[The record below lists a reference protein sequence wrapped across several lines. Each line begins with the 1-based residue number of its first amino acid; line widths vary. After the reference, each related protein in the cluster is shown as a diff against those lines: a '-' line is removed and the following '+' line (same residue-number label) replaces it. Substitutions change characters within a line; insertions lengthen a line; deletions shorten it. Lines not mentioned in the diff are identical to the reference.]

1 MNEID
6 NVELKSP
13 AQWAEGT
20 GIIIDAYDGF
30 LSTYDKLTGIETD
43 VVNPTEYIM
52 RRTTVIPEFI
62 ICTRQAFDKALM
74 SCTITMPTNMDYSAL
89 SEVAPNFCES
99 SISKRLYG
107 IIYLLQDIEK
117 HGDVPEDSLYTKDEL
132 VVNLLKTLES
142 YQITIE
148 NNKRLNNVQEEKQ
161 LSEIADKPNAKKRE
175 IIQSAIKKGGT
186 VEELEQNLIKKLIE
200 NTEQVMNG
208 MKDISAIST
217 SQLEAL
223 CALRSLSARADRH
236 KSVSIEEQSFKN
248 PNFGKDSQMK
258 MQTFRIIDEDGVH
271 NIVAGYS
278 DGIVVSTETDS
289 KTYEKAKKKKEQAKT
304 ITMKSV
310 VASAVEECTQSDID
324 EVKMIEDK
332 QTNEQEQDDQ
342 GNPGEGA
349 L

>member
-30 LSTYDKLTGIETD
+30 LSAYDKLTGIESD
-43 VVNPTEYIM
+43 VVNPTEYVM

-62 ICTRQAFDKALM
+62 ICTRQAFDKSLM
-74 SCTITMPTNMDYSAL
+74 FCSITRPRKMDYSAL

-99 SISKRLYG
+99 SISRNLYG

-132 VVNLLKTLES
+132 VVELLKTLES
-142 YQITIE
+142 YQMAIE
-148 NNKRLNNVQEEKQ
+148 NNKKINNVQEEKP
-161 LSEIADKPNAKKRE
+161 LSEIADKPVTKGRR

-186 VEELEQNLIKKLIE
+186 VEELEQKLLKKLIKCA
-200 NTEQVMNG
+200 EQVMNG
-208 MKDISAIST
+208 KKDISTIST
-217 SQLEAL
+217 SQLESL
-223 CALRSLSARADRH
+223 CALQSETVRADKHRE
-236 KSVSIEEQSFKN
+236 VSIEEQSFQN
-248 PNFGKDSQMK
+248 PNFGKDNEMI

-278 DGIVVSTETDS
+278 DGMVISTETDS
-289 KTYEKAKKKKEQAKT
+289 KTYENAKKKKEQART

-332 QTNEQEQDDQ
+332 QTNEQEQEDH
-342 GNPGEGA
+342 GNPGEGV

>member
-223 CALRSLSARADRH
+223 CALKSLSARADRH
-236 KSVSIEEQSFKN
+236 KSVSIEDQSFRN

-271 NIVAGYS
+271 NIVAGYG
-278 DGIVVSTETDS
+278 DGIVVSTETNRE
-289 KTYEKAKKKKEQAKT
+289 KYENAKKKKEQARA
-304 ITMKSV
+304 TMRAV
-310 VASAVEECTQSDID
+310 VASAVEDCTQSDID
-324 EVKMIEDK
+324 EVRMIEDK
-332 QTNEQEQDDQ
+332 QTKEQEQEEQ
-342 GNPGEGA
+342 GNPGEGV

>member
-52 RRTTVIPEFI
+52 RKTVVIPEFI
-62 ICTRQAFDKALM
+62 ICTRQAFDKSLM
-74 SCTITMPTNMDYSAL
+74 FCSITRPRKMDYSAL

-99 SISKRLYG
+99 SISRNLYG

-132 VVNLLKTLES
+132 VVELLKTLES
-142 YQITIE
+142 YQMAIE
-148 NNKRLNNVQEEKQ
+148 NNKKINNVQEEKP
-161 LSEIADKPNAKKRE
+161 LSEIANKPVTKGRR

-208 MKDISAIST
+208 MKDISEIST

-223 CALRSLSARADRH
+223 CALRSLSARSDRH
-236 KSVSIEEQSFKN
+236 KSVSIEDQSFRN

-289 KTYEKAKKKKEQAKT
+289 KTYENAKKKKEQART
-304 ITMKSV
+304 TMGAV
-310 VASAVEECTQSDID
+310 VVSAVEECTQSDID
-324 EVKMIEDK
+324 EIKMIEDK
-332 QTNEQEQDDQ
+332 QTNEQEQEDH
-342 GNPGEGA
+342 GNPGEGV